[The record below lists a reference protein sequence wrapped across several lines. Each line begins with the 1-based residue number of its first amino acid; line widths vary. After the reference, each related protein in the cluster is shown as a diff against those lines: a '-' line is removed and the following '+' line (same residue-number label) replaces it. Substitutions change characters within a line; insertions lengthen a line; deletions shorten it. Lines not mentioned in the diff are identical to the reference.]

1 MMKKTLLGFALV
13 LGFST
18 FAQADEPNVDMLT
31 ATCVACHGADGN
43 SMEFTP
49 TWPKLSG
56 QGANYLYK
64 QIIDIRDGKRPIPE
78 MTGMVDH
85 FTDADAR
92 AVAQHYADI
101 ETSEGTGSANELGET
116 LYKVGSLARGIT
128 ACTACHQPQGEGN
141 QPAAFPQVAGQQVA
155 YLVNQLTTFRDA
167 SRTNDPNKMMQL
179 IAEKLTDEDIDALAN
194 YMSSLK
200 P

>member
-1 MMKKTLLGFALV
+1 MKKTLLGFALV

-18 FAQADEPNVDMLT
+18 YVNAEEPNIVALT

-49 TWPKLSG
+49 TWPKLAG

-64 QIIDIRDGKRPIPE
+64 QLIDIRDGRRPIPE

-92 AVAQHYADI
+92 AVANHYAQMEGNSGSG
-101 ETSEGTGSANELGET
+101 ETNELGET
-116 LYKVGSLARGIT
+116 LYKVGSLSKGIT
-128 ACTACHQPQGEGN
+128 ACTACHLPSGEGN
-141 QPAAFPQVAGQQVA
+141 QPAAFPAVAGQQVA
-155 YLVNQLTTFRDA
+155 YLANQLTTFRDA

-179 IAEKLTDEDIDALAN
+179 IAERLNDDEIEALAN